1 MSGVNTGTCCST
13 AVVIDQTSSQPATP
27 SLTCYQFMQFG
38 ISTSSQLYW
47 LTEAESPGG
56 PRRGGGGGGGGQ
68 LPDWDQLQPRPGPD
82 IPDGDDG
89 FFLFSCLICEISGCV
104 VSL

>member
-1 MSGVNTGTCCST
+1 MLSIYAIWHLDKFT
-13 AVVIDQTSSQPATP
+13 VV
-27 SLTCYQFMQFG
+27 
-38 ISTSSQLYW
+38 
-47 LTEAESPGG
+47 PGG

>member
-38 ISTSSQLYW
+38 ISTS
-47 LTEAESPGG
+47 SPGG